1 MRLYSPVGADSVYDV
16 PINEDVQL
24 IRRPPIADN
33 VDPLAGQL
41 QLEVGGQAVG
51 ELGLETK

>member
-1 MRLYSPVGADSVYDV
+1 MRLYLPVGADSVYDV
-16 PINEDVQL
+16 PIDENVQL
-24 IRRPPIADN
+24 IRRPPVADN
-33 VDPLAGQL
+33 VDPFAGQL